1 MSQTLSHFSET
12 FFSKFHLPFHSVL
25 LIPALGLKLLPTEI
39 STQALFLTFLHGSL
53 WKGKDGCQ
61 PISPIVCAVHRPPKA
76 VDNASVIVS
85 RLSSC
90 IQLRVLEAAGHIG
103 LLGSLPYTFIGPS
116 PISKQTAHQISLSE
130 IPPFTV
136 PPTHQVNEK
145 LAKDLPGFMVPT
157 SLVPRISQ
165 RNPYICS
172 VVCGLWRH
180 TWGIPNDQANVS
192 PYTTWEDLQ
201 RNQASLFLHPS
212 WPQTEEA
219 KPRKRG
225 AQRQGQGLSDHQM
238 AGSLALGACLHIL
251 LGDRLATGWLEE
263 PALS

>member
-1 MSQTLSHFSET
+1 MVHLPLRVHPEVLRWVLRRQKNSQPKGRDQGNSKVRFLLSGVRSHGGTPSHTFTFTYSHMSQTLPHFSET

-25 LIPALGLKLLPTEI
+25 LIPALGLKLLSPEI
-39 STQALFLTFLHGSL
+39 STRALFLTFLHGSL

-116 PISKQTAHQISLSE
+116 PIFKQTAHQISLSE

-145 LAKDLPGFMVPT
+145 LAKDLLGFMVPT
-157 SLVPRISQ
+157 SLVSGISQ
-165 RNPYICS
+165 I
-172 VVCGLWRH
+172 
-180 TWGIPNDQANVS
+180 D
-192 PYTTWEDLQ
+192 PYT
-201 RNQASLFLHPS
+201 QAYTHMFSCLWAL
-212 WPQTEEA
+212 EA
-219 KPRKRG
+219 YLG
-225 AQRQGQGLSDHQM
+225 NAQ
-238 AGSLALGACLHIL
+238 
-251 LGDRLATGWLEE
+251 
-263 PALS
+263 